1 MLFLEIGVFR
11 WEVSALS
18 TIRDAYIS
26 VEIEDAGLN
35 LLRHGLRTLLGDAVK
50 GCEVASNAAHVSIA
64 YGDGDVDVEAI
75 ERVASEI
82 SALPFSVKVE
92 GFEFLEGESTP
103 FDYLVVKLE
112 SDGAFDAAVKAAK
125 GSMKTKS
132 FSGGFRSHI
141 SLLKFPKGS
150 LDKKWAQQV
159 VNEMNFCQLAA
170 NALGRF
176 VSLKGDNVS
185 VYGADRKCR
194 VKKQFRTAH
203 QVS

>member
-1 MLFLEIGVFR
+1 MG
-11 WEVSALS
+11 

-35 LLRHGLRTLLGDAVK
+35 LLRHGLRTLLGDSVK
-50 GCEVASNAAHVSIA
+50 GCEVASAAAHVSIA
-64 YGDGDVDVEAI
+64 YGEGDVDVEAVD
-75 ERVASEI
+75 RAVSEI
-82 SALPFSVKVE
+82 SGLPFSVRVE
-92 GFEFLEGESTP
+92 GFEFLEGEATP

-112 SDGAFDAAVKAAK
+112 SDGAFNAAVEAAK
-125 GSMKTKS
+125 GQMKTKT
-132 FSGGFRSHI
+132 FSGGFHSHI

-170 NALGRF
+170 KALGRY

-185 VYGADRKCR
+185 VFGSDRQCR
-194 VKKQFRTAH
+194 MKKQIRSAH
-203 QVS
+203 HVS